1 MKDKTGKI
9 IKAGDI
15 ISYGRSRF
23 EVVRYSGLIE
33 KSKKG
38 KLKLLE
44 MKSMFEG
51 ARDFW
56 LEDLVGEEKKIKIVH
71 N

>member
-1 MKDKTGKI
+1 MKDKTGKT

-15 ISYGRSRF
+15 ISYLRSRF
-23 EVVRYSGLIE
+23 EVVKYSGLVD

-38 KLKLLE
+38 QLRALE

-51 ARDFW
+51 VRDFW
-56 LEDLVGEEKKIKIVH
+56 LEDLAGEEKRIKIV
-71 N
+71 

>member
-1 MKDKTGKI
+1 MRDKTGKT
-9 IKAGDI
+9 IKDGDI
-15 ISYGRSRF
+15 ISYLKSRF

-38 KLKLLE
+38 KLRIME
-44 MKSMFEG
+44 MKSMFDG

-56 LEDLVGEEKKIKIVH
+56 LNDLKGEEIKIL